1 VTGLRFWVIRYGVI
15 AASRGG
21 KLKTLLQVLAISL
34 YMLPGIPE
42 WLRALVMTAA
52 VLITLGTGGDYA
64 IRAARL
70 RRRPISGQVRR
81 AP

>member
-21 KLKTLLQVLAISL
+21 KLKMLLQVLAISL
-34 YMLPGIPE
+34 YMLPGIPQ
-42 WLRALVMTAA
+42 WLRAVVMAGA
-52 VLITLGTGGDYA
+52 VLVTVVTGADYA
-64 IRAARL
+64 MRAARL
-70 RRRPISGQVRR
+70 RRRPVSGQVRQ